1 MWRLW
6 RIQYLTI
13 GYIYCCIPLYIDR
26 KSLFRVCVS
35 VAVGAALGTLG
46 TVVALGT
53 LGVALGTVVA
63 LGVVLGT
70 VVALGTL
77 GTVVALGTVGATVA
91 HDAVVAV
98 VGAGEYCWRP
108 LPR

>member
-1 MWRLW
+1 MWQLW

-53 LGVALGTVVA
+53 LGVALGT
-63 LGVVLGT
+63 LG
-70 VVALGTL
+70 VALGTL
-77 GTVVALGTVGATVA
+77 GATVA

>member
-1 MWRLW
+1 M
-6 RIQYLTI
+6 
-13 GYIYCCIPLYIDR
+13 
-26 KSLFRVCVS
+26 
-35 VAVGAALGTLG
+35 VGA
-46 TVVALGT
+46 T

-63 LGVVLGT
+63 LGVALGVVLGT
-70 VVALGTL
+70 VVAL
-77 GTVVALGTVGATVA
+77 GATVA